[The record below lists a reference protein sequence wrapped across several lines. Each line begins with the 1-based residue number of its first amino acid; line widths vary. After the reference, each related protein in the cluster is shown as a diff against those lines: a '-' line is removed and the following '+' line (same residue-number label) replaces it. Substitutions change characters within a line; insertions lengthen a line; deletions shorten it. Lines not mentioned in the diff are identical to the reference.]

1 MKAVVTGMIAN
12 YAVGGVAWDYAQYA
26 LALERLGFEVYYLE
40 DTGEMPYNPEKG
52 DVSEDYSYSLKFLE
66 ESLGLMSP
74 ALARRWRVVGFDGRG
89 YGVDAKEFADVL
101 REAAL
106 FLNVSGS
113 ALMRDEYVAC
123 RKKLIIDTDPGWN
136 HFRNYPK
143 WDASPG
149 WQGTHGW
156 RAHDVFFTY
165 AQRLGRPGCALPDF
179 GIRWFP
185 TVPPVVRDCWETP
198 AASGA
203 GTEWTTILSWNTYAK
218 GIEGNGRTYGAKEL
232 EFPKIERVPTRVP
245 SARLAISIASHN
257 APRDAWRAHGWHIRD
272 AHADSATVARYRDF
286 ITSSRGEI
294 SVAKN
299 AYVDTRSGWF
309 SCRSTCYLAAGRP
322 TVVQDTGWTDFIP
335 AGEGLLAFRDEA
347 EAVAALGEV
356 ERDYP
361 RHARAAREV
370 AKKYFDHA
378 VVLGDMLEKADVPL
392 PR

>member
-26 LALERLGFEVYYLE
+26 LGLERLGFEVYYLE

-66 ESLGLMSP
+66 HSLGVLSP
-74 ALARRWRVVGFDGRG
+74 TLARRWRVVGFDGRG
-89 YGVDAKEFADVL
+89 YGVDTAEFSQVL
-101 REAAL
+101 RDAVL

-123 RKKLIIDTDPGWN
+123 RRKLIIDTDPGWN

-165 AQRLGRPGCALPDF
+165 AQRMGLPGCALPGF
-179 GIRWFP
+179 GIRWHT
-185 TVPPVVRDCWETP
+185 TVPPVVRDCWET
-198 AASGA
+198 ASAPGP
-203 GTEWTTILSWNTYAK
+203 EWTTILSWNTYAK

-232 EFPKIERVPTRVP
+232 EFPKIERVPSRVA
-245 SARLAISIASHN
+245 ARCAISIASHN
-257 APRDAWRAHGWHIRD
+257 APRDAWRAHGWQIRD
-272 AHADSATVARYRDF
+272 AHADSATVERYRDF
-286 ITSSRGEI
+286 ITASRGEI

-299 AYVDTRSGWF
+299 AYVDTGSGWF

-322 TVVQDTGWTDFIP
+322 TVVQDTGWTDFVH
-335 AGEGLLAFRDEA
+335 AGEGLLAFRNED
-347 EAVAALGEV
+347 EAVAAIEAV
-356 ERDYP
+356 ERDYA
-361 RHARAAREV
+361 RHARAAVEV
-370 AKKYFDHA
+370 ARKTFDHE
-378 VVLGDMLEKADVPL
+378 VVLRDMLQKADVPL